1 MKDYIDKWGFY
12 EELKSIKHDTQISFA
27 AVENKLL
34 KKEPVKF
41 DYMANWIPIR
51 IKEITSEDK
60 KLLGFDYDDS
70 STYMWDCEMP
80 DDGEEVLLQTSEGI
94 FMTEYSQEYGFEDF
108 MGDELKAWMH
118 KPDEYM
124 DNKADRKA

>member
-1 MKDYIDKWGFY
+1 MKDYIDKWEFY

-34 KKEPVKF
+34 QKEPVKF
-41 DYMANWIPIR
+41 DYMANWIPIK
-51 IKEITSEDK
+51 IKEITPEDK
-60 KLLGFDYDDS
+60 ELLSFDYDDS
-70 STYMWDCEMP
+70 STHMWDCEMP
-80 DDGEEVLLQTSEGI
+80 DDGEEVLLQTNEGI

-118 KPDEYM
+118 KPDKYVE
-124 DNKADRKA
+124 KRAD